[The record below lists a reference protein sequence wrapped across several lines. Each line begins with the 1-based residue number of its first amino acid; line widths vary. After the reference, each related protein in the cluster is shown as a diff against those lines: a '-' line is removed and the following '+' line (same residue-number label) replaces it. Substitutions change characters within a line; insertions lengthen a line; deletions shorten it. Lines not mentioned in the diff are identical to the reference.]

1 LLVWNILL
9 ADVNLAL
16 LLLLIADGA
25 ALCEPLE
32 RLNA

>member
-9 ADVNLAL
+9 TDVDFAL
-16 LLLLIADGA
+16 LLLLIDDGV
-25 ALCEPLE
+25 ALCDQLE